1 MLSQLIQSVY
11 GLLWGDFIVLP
22 LGPVTLPLS
31 PMAILL
37 FTAGVYF
44 TIRTRLLPVRLFRD
58 MVSAVGSKKPSGR
71 SLSSFQTLVVSTAT
85 RVGMGNLVGVV
96 AAGFCWRRRRSVL
109 DVAHGAAGSFHCIC
123 GVHPGAEI

>member
-37 FTAGVYF
+37 FTAGV
-44 TIRTRLLPVRLFRD
+44 
-58 MVSAVGSKKPSGR
+58 
-71 SLSSFQTLVVSTAT
+71 
-85 RVGMGNLVGVV
+85 
-96 AAGFCWRRRRSVL
+96 
-109 DVAHGAAGSFHCIC
+109 
-123 GVHPGAEI
+123 

>member
-1 MLSQLIQSVY
+1 MLSHLIQSVY
-11 GLLWGDFIVLP
+11 DLLWGDFIVLP

-58 MVSAVGSKKPSGR
+58 MVAAVGSKKSAGR

-85 RVGMGNLVGVV
+85 RARCSG
-96 AAGFCWRRRRSVL
+96 C
-109 DVAHGAAGSFHCIC
+109 GS
-123 GVHPGAEI
+123 